1 MLIQTYSSKLIKLM
15 GSFNGT
21 SIVLN
26 YTSIFLPF
34 MVVMILIGFY
44 LDIKKNI
51 FTKLMIIETKDWTE
65 IFSNFKTYSEQ
76 KQVDQV

>member
-1 MLIQTYSSKLIKLM
+1 MLAYSSKLIKLM

-65 IFSNFKTYSEQ
+65 IFNNFKTYSEQ